1 MAMKNPSH
9 PGELVK
15 ANLDELGMSVEDAAK
30 ALGITQ
36 QQLCKVINGESAVSP
51 EMAIRFEMAFGGS
64 ADMWLRLQAAY
75 DLAQARKEIKNLNI
89 PSVARFP
96 RLSTQL

>member
-15 ANLDELGMSVEDAAK
+15 ANLDELRINIADAAK

-36 QQLCKVINGESAVSP
+36 QQLYNVVNGESAVSP

-64 ADMWLRLQAAY
+64 AYMWLRLQAAY
-75 DLAQARKEIKNLNI
+75 DLAQARKHIENINI
-89 PSVARFP
+89 PPVAR
-96 RLSTQL
+96 LHS

>member
-15 ANLDELGMSVEDAAK
+15 ANLDELGMCIADAAK
-30 ALGITQ
+30 PLGITE
-36 QQLCKVINGESAVSP
+36 QQLYNVINGESAVSP
-51 EMAIRFEMAFGGS
+51 EMAIHFEMAFGGS

-75 DLAQARKEIKNLNI
+75 GLAQAQRRNV
-89 PSVARFP
+89 SW
-96 RLSTQL
+96 

>member
-15 ANLDELGMSVEDAAK
+15 ANLDELGMSIADAAK

-36 QQLCKVINGESAVSP
+36 RQLYNIVNGESAVSP

-64 ADMWLRLQAAY
+64 AYMWLRLQAAY
-75 DLAQARKEIKNLNI
+75 DLAQARKHIENTNI
-89 PSVARFP
+89 PSVAR
-96 RLSTQL
+96 LHI

>member
-15 ANLDELGMSVEDAAK
+15 ANLDELGMSIADAAK

-36 QQLCKVINGESAVSP
+36 QQLYNIVNGESAVSP

-64 ADMWLRLQAAY
+64 AYMWLRLQAAY
-75 DLAQARKEIKNLNI
+75 DLAQARKHIENTNI
-89 PSVARFP
+89 PSVAR
-96 RLSTQL
+96 LHI

>member
-15 ANLDELGMSVEDAAK
+15 ANLEELGMSIADAAK
-30 ALGITQ
+30 VLGVTR
-36 QQLCKVINGESAVSP
+36 QQLYNVVNGKSAVSP

-64 ADMWLRLQAAY
+64 ADLWLRLQAAY
-75 DLAQARKEIKNLNI
+75 DLAQARKHIQDINI
-89 PSVARFP
+89 SPVARLY
-96 RLSTQL
+96 LSTQ

>member
-1 MAMKNPSH
+1 MKNPSH

-15 ANLDELGMSVEDAAK
+15 ANLDELGINIADAAK

-36 QQLCKVINGESAVSP
+36 QQLYNIVNGESAVSP

-64 ADMWLRLQAAY
+64 AYMWLRLQEAY
-75 DLAQARKEIKNLNI
+75 DLAQARKHIENI
-89 PSVARFP
+89 NVPPVAR
-96 RLSTQL
+96 LHI

>member
-1 MAMKNPSH
+1 MTMKNPSH

-15 ANLDELGMSVEDAAK
+15 ANLDELGMSIADAAK

-36 QQLCKVINGESAVSP
+36 QQLYNLVNGESAVSP

-75 DLAQARKEIKNLNI
+75 DLAQARKHIQNLNI
-89 PSVARFP
+89 PPVARLHP
-96 RLSTQL
+96 QL